1 MIDVNSRNKLEQIKR
16 NIELSQKQN
25 INIVRGGI
33 YYANVDG
40 NIGSEQGGIRPVVVI
55 QNQVGNVHSPTT
67 IVAMI
72 TSQQSKAKLPTH
84 VEIKGC
90 GLEKDSVV
98 LLEQVRTL
106 DKIRIRSFVG
116 NVDELTMKKI
126 DKARDI
132 SMGELKRKQPI
143 DYLSKWAKKEI
154 MTALENVYLYE
165 DALRNARQDNISFR
179 TVCLKEIEM
188 YMNDFKYLCDK
199 NKINYKE
206 LYKDYKARDMELQA
220 TM

>member
-16 NIELSQKQN
+16 DIELSQKQN

-67 IVAMI
+67 IVAML

-106 DKIRIRSFVG
+106 DKIRIISFVG

>member
-1 MIDVNSRNKLEQIKR
+1 MNKLEQIKK
-16 NIELSQKQN
+16 NLEAGQYQKVTSV
-25 INIVRGGI
+25 VRGGI
-33 YYANVDG
+33 YYADLG
-40 NIGSEQGGIRPVVVI
+40 KGYGSEQGGIRPVVVI
-55 QNQVGNVHSPTT
+55 QNEVGNLHSPTT
-67 IVAMI
+67 IVASI

-106 DKIRIRSFVG
+106 DKIRIVSFVG

-199 NKINYKE
+199 HKINYKE
-206 LYKDYKARDMELQA
+206 LYKDYKARDEELQA

>member
-16 NIELSQKQN
+16 DIELSQKQN

-55 QNQVGNVHSPTT
+55 QNQVGNLHSPTT

-106 DKIRIRSFVG
+106 DKIRIISFVG

-143 DYLSKWAKKEI
+143 DYISKWAKKEI

-206 LYKDYKARDMELQA
+206 FYKDYKARDMELQA
-220 TM
+220 TI

>member
-1 MIDVNSRNKLEQIKR
+1 MNKLEQIKK
-16 NIELSQKQN
+16 NLEVGQYQKVTSV
-25 INIVRGGI
+25 VRGGI
-33 YYANVDG
+33 YYADLG
-40 NIGSEQGGIRPVVVI
+40 KGYGSEQGGIRPVVVI
-55 QNQVGNVHSPTT
+55 QNEVGNLHSPTT
-67 IVAMI
+67 IVASI

-106 DKIRIRSFVG
+106 DKIRIISFVG

>member
-16 NIELSQKQN
+16 DIELSQKQN

-106 DKIRIRSFVG
+106 DKIRIISFVG

>member
-1 MIDVNSRNKLEQIKR
+1 MIDVNSGNKLEQIKR
-16 NIELSQKQN
+16 DIELSQKQN

-90 GLEKDSVV
+90 GLDKDSVV

-106 DKIRIRSFVG
+106 DKIRIISFVG

-199 NKINYKE
+199 NRINYKE

>member
-16 NIELSQKQN
+16 DIELSQKQN

-90 GLEKDSVV
+90 GLDKDSVV

-106 DKIRIRSFVG
+106 DKIRIISFVG

>member
-1 MIDVNSRNKLEQIKR
+1 MNKLEQIKK
-16 NIELSQKQN
+16 NLEVGQYQKVTSV
-25 INIVRGGI
+25 VRGGI
-33 YYANVDG
+33 YYADLG
-40 NIGSEQGGIRPVVVI
+40 KGYGSEQGGIRPVVVI
-55 QNQVGNVHSPTT
+55 QNEVGNLHSPTT
-67 IVAMI
+67 IVASI
-72 TSQQSKAKLPTH
+72 TSQQSKAKLPVH

-98 LLEQVRTL
+98 LLEQIRAI
-106 DKIRIRSFVG
+106 DKKRLLYFVG
-116 NVDELTMKKI
+116 YADELTMKKI
-126 DKARDI
+126 DKAKDI
-132 SMGELKRKQPI
+132 STSKLPKKQPI
-143 DYLSKWAKKEI
+143 DYLPKWARKEI
-154 MTALENVYLYE
+154 LEALENVYLYE
-165 DALRNARQDNISFR
+165 NALRNARQDNISFR